1 MLVSPFRRAGSS
13 LPRQLAHAAKSR
25 ACDIPLGIP
34 FEATGVAWRDGH
46 HTSYRRISCK
56 QGVSLMFNKIVIG
69 VAAVGLTL
77 AAAALQPASANY
89 APCVENPAG
98 PGCPGALTPIKPSVK
113 PVPRHA
119 MHAHAYRAPR
129 SATKG

>member
-46 HTSYRRISCK
+46 HTSWSPHFLQAR
-56 QGVSLMFNKIVIG
+56 SLPHV
-69 VAAVGLTL
+69 
-77 AAAALQPASANY
+77 
-89 APCVENPAG
+89 
-98 PGCPGALTPIKPSVK
+98 
-113 PVPRHA
+113 
-119 MHAHAYRAPR
+119 
-129 SATKG
+129 

>member
-34 FEATGVAWRDGH
+34 FGRRVVLGGMGITPRD
-46 HTSYRRISCK
+46 RRISCK

-69 VAAVGLTL
+69 VAAVGHTL

>member
-1 MLVSPFRRAGSS
+1 
-13 LPRQLAHAAKSR
+13 
-25 ACDIPLGIP
+25 
-34 FEATGVAWRDGH
+34 
-46 HTSYRRISCK
+46 
-56 QGVSLMFNKIVIG
+56 MFNKIVIG
-69 VAAVGLTL
+69 FAAVGLTL